1 MNVVVLQG
9 SLSSDP
15 VVRVLPSGS
24 VLMSLEVSTE
34 VEGARVGVPVAW
46 FDPATEPSWSRGD
59 EVVVRGVVRRRFF
72 ATPGGPQS
80 RTEVVANEIVAA
92 TSRRAVGALLR
103 RSSAELG
110 GTPVS
115 RAGAARGRS
124 AASA

>member
-24 VLMSLEVSTE
+24 LLMSLEVSTE
-34 VEGARVGVPVAW
+34 VQGARVGVPVAW
-46 FDPATEPSWSRGD
+46 FDPATEPAWARGD

-72 ATPGGPQS
+72 ATPGGAQS
-80 RTEVVANEIVAA
+80 RTEVVASEVVAA

-103 RSSAELG
+103 RSTAELG
-110 GTPVS
+110 GAGVS
-115 RAGAARGRS
+115 REGASRGRS
-124 AASA
+124 VASA